1 MNHDNPPV
9 QRSNPSRCTICNHP
23 DRDDIDRDLALGT
36 RSQAEIAETL
46 GVHPSTVSR
55 HYRRHAQPNLAMTIV
70 TETSD
75 IAVGHLVAE
84 HDRLHGLSLQV
95 LAGALA
101 DGDLRLA
108 RDMIAETRKLLVVI
122 TDLQKSIGAGTLHD
136 TNREKQFDAQAARA
150 SLTEKLDRLA
160 SNYRRLPSILAMVDA
175 VEADADQDEINRLMR
190 KASRP
195 PESTES
201 GADSDPDDQAEL
213 A

>member
-1 MNHDNPPV
+1 MNNDNPPV

-23 DRDDIDRDLALGT
+23 DRDGIDRDLALGT
-36 RSQAEIAETL
+36 RSQAEIAETM

-101 DGDLRLA
+101 EGDLRLA

-122 TDLQKSIGAGTLHD
+122 TDL
-136 TNREKQFDAQAARA
+136 
-150 SLTEKLDRLA
+150 
-160 SNYRRLPSILAMVDA
+160 
-175 VEADADQDEINRLMR
+175 
-190 KASRP
+190 
-195 PESTES
+195 
-201 GADSDPDDQAEL
+201 
-213 A
+213 